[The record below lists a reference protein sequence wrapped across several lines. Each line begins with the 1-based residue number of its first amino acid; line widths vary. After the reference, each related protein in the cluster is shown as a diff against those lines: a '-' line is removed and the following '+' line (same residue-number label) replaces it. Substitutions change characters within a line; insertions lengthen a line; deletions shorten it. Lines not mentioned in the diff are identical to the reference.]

1 VMSYLWMSAPIP
13 IGCTALLPLPLFP
26 MLGISPAKSVA
37 VSYFN
42 DTMWVFIGS
51 FIVALAVEKSDLHRR
66 IALRSLTI
74 VGTRPIM
81 VLAAFMLV
89 TASLSMVLSNTAC
102 AIMMVPIAGAMFD
115 AIDNITGKS
124 DPGLR
129 KAVFLGIAYASSTG
143 GLTTLTGNALSHSS
157 SALHGVVTPV
167 PGTGPNLIMAGQLIT
182 MYPKAPPISYTQWFL
197 YVHALFCRLYKTSHV
212 IPRVHVCWTRRLC
225 HATVRVGAAVFFV
238 GASLGLEAAA
248 AAAATDWK
256 EKAWRRRR
264 R

>member
-1 VMSYLWMSAPIP
+1 MAFSLGALLQLLRRLHASLAPATWSLIVAFCILVVVSNVPLDPEHPQVARCAAITLVMSYLWMSAPIP

-26 MLGISPAKSVA
+26 ILGISPAKSVA

-81 VLAAFMLV
+81 VLAAFMFV

-115 AIDNITGKS
+115 AIDKISGKS
-124 DPGLR
+124 DLGLK
-129 KAVFLGIAYASSTG
+129 KALYLGIAYASSTG
-143 GLTTLTGNALSHSS
+143 GLTTLTGNPLSHSS
-157 SALHGVVTPV
+157 SALHRIVT
-167 PGTGPNLIMAGQLIT
+167 LSQAQ
-182 MYPKAPPISYTQWFL
+182 AP
-197 YVHALFCRLYKTSHV
+197 TSS
-212 IPRVHVCWTRRLC
+212 WQ
-225 HATVRVGAAVFFV
+225 
-238 GASLGLEAAA
+238 AS
-248 AAAATDWK
+248 
-256 EKAWRRRR
+256 
-264 R
+264 